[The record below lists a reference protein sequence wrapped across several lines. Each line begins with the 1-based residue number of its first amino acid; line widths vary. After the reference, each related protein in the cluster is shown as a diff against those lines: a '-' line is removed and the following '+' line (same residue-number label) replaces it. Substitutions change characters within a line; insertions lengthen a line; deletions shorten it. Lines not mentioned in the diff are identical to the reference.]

1 MQTLPPEEG
10 TAAIIGAFVIYAGT
24 SDYHAL

>member
-10 TAAIIGAFVIYAGT
+10 TAAIIRAFVIYAGT